1 MKVNNFPER
10 TQDLG
15 AHNQRWM
22 VNTLYAELL
31 TMVCSMLVDITNEPC
46 TKNDLKK
53 YNRSRIEY
61 PTQWEH
67 MERAYRQRP
76 WGEVIECILMRPT
89 RLQRNWWH
97 EGAWSSMATVKFRLC
112 AGKKKYQIQF
122 ESRVGINRLS
132 LADWKQHR
140 AAAPANLE
148 KNKQWKPFCIHHS
161 VCVSHPDAFF
171 AVFSLFFCSFA
182 RSNNGQRHT
191 PHIQPRLRQNG
202 FDFWIMS

>member
-1 MKVNNFPER
+1 MPNCWPWCVRCWSTLRTNLVRKTIWKNIIEVELNILRSESTWRER
-10 TQDLG
+10 TD
-15 AHNQRWM
+15 
-22 VNTLYAELL
+22 
-31 TMVCSMLVDITNEPC
+31 S
-46 TKNDLKK
+46 
-53 YNRSRIEY
+53 
-61 PTQWEH
+61 
-67 MERAYRQRP
+67 RP